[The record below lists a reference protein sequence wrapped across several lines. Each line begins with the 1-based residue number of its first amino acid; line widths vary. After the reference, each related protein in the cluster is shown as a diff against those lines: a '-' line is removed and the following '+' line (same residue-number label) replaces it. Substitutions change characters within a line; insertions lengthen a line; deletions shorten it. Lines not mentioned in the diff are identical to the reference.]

1 MKRLF
6 CLLGLVLFLLPLA
19 GCKGTIDANLDSQF
33 TLAPGQ
39 SAYLNSEKMYVK
51 FIGITQDSRCA
62 TGVECIR
69 AGDVSFSIE
78 ISQNG
83 VKSPATLTITGGQNS
98 SMAFVS
104 QLYTLTASVTPYPA
118 AGKTIKKGDYRLLL
132 SVNKSGQ

>member
-104 QLYTLTASVTPYPA
+104 QTLHIDRQCNALSY
-118 AGKTIKKGDYRLLL
+118 GRENDQKGRLPFITEC
-132 SVNKSGQ
+132 Q

>member
-19 GCKGTIDANLDSQF
+19 GCKGTIDANLD
-33 TLAPGQ
+33 
-39 SAYLNSEKMYVK
+39 SEKMYVK

-104 QLYTLTASVTPYPA
+104 QTYTLTASVTPYPT